1 MYVHVCVSL
10 YDVTHSDQLNRNWN
24 RDFACRQG
32 TKFLCS
38 NQTYEG
44 YNADYQSTDISLSKQ
59 CTNLYDC
66 LERER
71 KINRENSIKSSVVCQ
86 VQVIIQTTRGN

>member
-1 MYVHVCVSL
+1 MCMCVCVSL
-10 YDVTHSDQLNRNWN
+10 YEVTHSDQLNRNRN

-38 NQTYEG
+38 NQTYDG
-44 YNADYQSTDISLSKQ
+44 YNANYQSTNISLSKQ

-71 KINRENSIKSSVVCQ
+71 KINK
-86 VQVIIQTTRGN
+86 